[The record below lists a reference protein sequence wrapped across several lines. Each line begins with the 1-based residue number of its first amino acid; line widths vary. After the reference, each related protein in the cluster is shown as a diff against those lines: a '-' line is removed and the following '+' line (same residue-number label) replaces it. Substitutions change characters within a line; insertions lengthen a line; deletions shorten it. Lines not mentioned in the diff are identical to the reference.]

1 MPASV
6 MPSRR
11 CLGSA
16 ASLSSCEGRR
26 AACMTR
32 LTRSM
37 TGSGASTSQARPPG
51 SDGGAGLSLSNCV
64 YPLPSSQR
72 VFNKHLTCLHGW
84 QKTETPLPERKKP
97 VAIIHHLQPPTNN
110 GGIIKHSTQGRLAN
124 ETEGAAA
131 GADIM
136 KNLVARRAVYL
147 SLRFRHLSSS
157 LNQRSWPQW
166 GGYQEDII

>member
-1 MPASV
+1 MSI
-6 MPSRR
+6 PSRVR
-11 CLGSA
+11 N
-16 ASLSSCEGRR
+16 ASLINISH
-26 AACMTR
+26 
-32 LTRSM
+32 
-37 TGSGASTSQARPPG
+37 ASRK
-51 SDGGAGLSLSNCV
+51 
-64 YPLPSSQR
+64 R
-72 VFNKHLTCLHGW
+72 GW

-131 GADIM
+131 GADIL

-157 LNQRSWPQW
+157 LHQRSWPQW
-166 GGYQEDII
+166 GGYQEDIIGVLCLRRDDTTQDTVCIRTPCVYFTPLLFYCVLYAVKAPLPPSR